1 MQNQQLDDNKRK
13 RIVVMIA
20 LIVIP
25 FLLAALLW
33 WLLPSGYSAQLTT
46 KEGVA
51 CQTYEW
57 HPLQPAIKLG
67 NVILKP

>member
-1 MQNQQLDDNKRK
+1 
-13 RIVVMIA
+13 
-20 LIVIP
+20 
-25 FLLAALLW
+25 LW
-33 WLLPSGYSAQLTT
+33 WLLPSGYNAQMAT

>member
-1 MQNQQLDDNKRK
+1 MKNQQLDDNKRK
-13 RIVVMIA
+13 RIMVMIA

-33 WLLPSGYSAQLTT
+33 WLLPSGYNAQMAS
-46 KEGVA
+46 EDSVS
-51 CQTYEW
+51 CQTYGW